1 MVEEAQQRV
10 LAAMTASGG
19 IAMGP
24 LAVVQP
30 DEGFQHAR
38 GSPEDEAALMR
49 RAIDQA
55 RQDLAALIA
64 AHDDLAG
71 GILEFQEA
79 LLEDDDLMAPVY
91 GKIADG
97 AAAHEAWREVMDGEI
112 AEYRSGD
119 DDYMAARADDLVDL
133 KQRVLRILARG
144 GGVGHEMPEG
154 AILVAET
161 LTPSMFLE
169 YDWPH
174 LAGAAMIGGSPT
186 SHVAILARARGV
198 PLIVCL
204 QAGMAMLEEGAEAV
218 LDGETGQL
226 IIWPDKE
233 TLAAMRVRQQ
243 ALAKERDEA
252 SSLIDKPARTQDG
265 RAVRVLI
272 NVDDP
277 EMLTRVSPAH
287 CDGIGLARTEFLFS
301 GGQLP
306 DEESQ
311 YRVYRR
317 LLDWAA
323 GRPVTIRTLDAGGD
337 KPIAGVTVDGEP
349 NPFLGVRG
357 VRLHLQRRDLLECQ
371 LRALLRAAAHGPLK
385 ILVPMV
391 TLAEELEEVRQIMA
405 QVTGDL
411 DREGLEH
418 GRPPLGMMV
427 EVPAAALTAADYGA
441 DFYSIGS
448 NDLIQYTMAAARDN
462 PAVAHLARAD
472 HPAVLELIARTVQ
485 AGKERK
491 VDVSL
496 CGDMASSPEHVAR
509 LLELGLE
516 NFSVSPAKIGA
527 IKLAISRLDG
537 PAERP

>member
-1 MVEEAQQRV
+1 MVEKAPQRV
-10 LAAMTASGG
+10 LAAMAASGG

-24 LAVVQP
+24 LAVVQT
-30 DEGFQHAR
+30 DEPVQHVT
-38 GSPEDEAALMR
+38 GLPGEEKTLLDQ
-49 RAIDQA
+49 AIDQA
-55 RQDLAALIA
+55 RQDLAALMA

-79 LLEDDDLMAPVY
+79 LLEDEDMLMPVY
-91 GKIADG
+91 EKIADG
-97 AAAHEAWREVMDGEI
+97 AAASDAWREVLDGEI

-133 KQRVLRILARG
+133 KQRVLRIIARG
-144 GGVGHEMPEG
+144 DGGGRSVTEG
-154 AILVAET
+154 AIIVADT

-174 LAGAAMIGGSPT
+174 LAGAAITGGSPT

-204 QAGMAMLEEGAEAV
+204 QAGAVELEEGAEAI
-218 LDGETGQL
+218 LDGEAGRL

-233 TLAAMRVRQQ
+233 TIADMQDRQH
-243 ALAKERDEA
+243 ALAQERDEA
-252 SSLIDKPARTQDG
+252 APLMDQPARTKDG
-265 RAVRVLI
+265 RVIRVLI

-277 EMLTRVSPAH
+277 DYLTRITPTH
-287 CDGIGLARTEFLFS
+287 CDGIGLARTEFLFAD
-301 GGQLP
+301 GRLP
-306 DEESQ
+306 DEERQ
-311 YRVYRR
+311 LLVYRR

-337 KPIAGVTVDGEP
+337 KPIAGVTGDGEQ

-357 VRLHLQRRDLLECQ
+357 VRLHLQRRDLLHTQ

-385 ILVPMV
+385 ILVPML
-391 TLAEELEEVRQIMA
+391 TLPEELEEVRTIMGQMIA
-405 QVTGDL
+405 AL

-418 GRPPLGMMV
+418 GQPPLGMMV
-427 EVPAAALTAADYGA
+427 EVPAAALMAADFAA

-462 PAVAHLARAD
+462 PAVAYLARPD
-472 HPAVLELIARTVQ
+472 NPAVLELIARTVM
-485 AGKERK
+485 AGKKRK
-491 VDVSL
+491 VEVSL
-496 CGDMASSPEHVAR
+496 CGDMASSPEHAGR
-509 LLELGLE
+509 LVGLGLE
-516 NFSVSPAKIGA
+516 NFSVSPAQIGA
-527 IKLAISRLDG
+527 VKLAISRLDSVVEH
-537 PAERP
+537 P

>member
-1 MVEEAQQRV
+1 MVETAQQRV
-10 LAAMTASGG
+10 LAAMVASGG

-30 DEGFQHAR
+30 DESVSHIR
-38 GSPEDEAALMR
+38 GSVEEEDAILG
-49 RAIDQA
+49 RAINQA

-79 LLEDDDLMAPVY
+79 LLEDEDLLAPVY
-91 GKIADG
+91 ARIADG
-97 AAAHEAWREVMDGEI
+97 AAASEAWREVMDGEI

-119 DDYMAARADDLVDL
+119 DEYMAARADDLVDL
-133 KQRVLRILARG
+133 KQRVLRIIARG
-144 GGVGHEMPEG
+144 DGVGLEVPEG
-154 AILVAET
+154 AILVTDT

-174 LAGAAMIGGSPT
+174 LAGAAITGGSPT

-204 QAGMAMLEEGAEAV
+204 QAEAAMLEEGAEAV

-233 TLAAMRVRQQ
+233 TLTAMQARQH

-252 SSLIDKPARTQDG
+252 APLIDKPARTKDG
-265 RAVRVLI
+265 RAIKVLI

-277 EMLTRVSPAH
+277 ELLTRITPEH
-287 CDGIGLARTEFLFS
+287 CDGIGLARTEFLFTE
-301 GGQLP
+301 GRLP
-306 DEESQ
+306 DEEKQ
-311 YRVYRR
+311 VLVYRR

-337 KPIAGVTVDGEP
+337 KPIAGVTVDGEQ
-349 NPFLGVRG
+349 NPFLGIRG
-357 VRLHLQRRDLLECQ
+357 VRLHLLRRDLLEIQ

-391 TLAEELEEVRQIMA
+391 TLAEELEEVRKLMGQMA
-405 QVTGDL
+405 ADL

-418 GRPPLGMMV
+418 GKPRLGMMV
-427 EVPAAALTAADYGA
+427 EVPAAALMATDFAA

-448 NDLIQYTMAAARDN
+448 NDLVQYTMAAARDN
-462 PAVAHLARAD
+462 PAVAHLARAGN
-472 HPAVLELIARTVQ
+472 PAVLELIARTIK
-485 AGKERK
+485 AGKARQVE
-491 VDVSL
+491 VSL
-496 CGDMASSPEHVAR
+496 CGDMASSPEYAGR
-509 LLELGLE
+509 LVDLGLE
-516 NFSVSPAKIGA
+516 NFSVSPAQIGA
-527 IKLAISRLDG
+527 VKLAISRLDSA
-537 PAERP
+537 AERP